1 MPSIT
6 FRALAIIAHRLA
18 GKSLKEAFDAVLG
31 AGAYEALAG
40 EVYDA
45 LRKTAA

>member
-1 MPSIT
+1 MNAKIS
-6 FRALAIIAHRLA
+6 AAIIAHRLA
-18 GKSLKEAFDAVLG
+18 GKSLRDAFDAVLG

-45 LRKTAA
+45 LHNKAA